1 MTKLVLSMMLA
12 AFAVAVQAAD
22 NKALGDKD
30 SSCCGQTKTSTEAKA
45 ECPMA
50 KQGKATCPYMARN
63 TTKEVAAKPALTSP
77 KALADARK

>member
-1 MTKLVLSMMLA
+1 MLA

-22 NKALGDKD
+22 TKPCADKE
-30 SSCCGQTKTSTEAKA
+30 SGCCGKMKTATEAKA

-50 KQGKATCPYMARN
+50 KQGQATCPYMAKN
-63 TTKEVAAKPALTSP
+63 ATKEASAKPALQSP

>member
-1 MTKLVLSMMLA
+1 MLA

-22 NKALGDKD
+22 TKPCADKE
-30 SSCCGQTKTSTEAKA
+30 SGCCGKMKTATEAKA

-50 KQGKATCPYMARN
+50 KQGQATCPYMAKN
-63 TTKEVAAKPALTSP
+63 ATKEATAKPALQSP